1 MLKWMRSSLP
11 ARAGFAVLLIAV
23 LALASALSAGVI
35 AWLSQDDAAAIANGG
50 RERGIY
56 LLLLVFWLLCGICFR

>member
-1 MLKWMRSSLP
+1 LCVATPPPLETTTPPSPTS
-11 ARAGFAVLLIAV
+11 
-23 LALASALSAGVI
+23 
-35 AWLSQDDAAAIANGG
+35 G